1 MVENLIEIL
10 LYSVEEF
17 NLDDTNF
24 LIKEVSKIE
33 HKSVWAISSA
43 INPA

>member
-1 MVENLIEIL
+1 MVEHLIEIL
-10 LYSVEEF
+10 LYSVKEL

-33 HKSVWAISSA
+33 HKSVWAISSPV
-43 INPA
+43 NPA

>member
-1 MVENLIEIL
+1 MVEHLIEIL
-10 LYSVEEF
+10 LYSVEEL

-33 HKSVWAISSA
+33 HEPVWAISSA